1 MRGALGFLLLG
12 LTLLAGCPHTQSG
25 DLAVAHAPAQDSSL
39 ALGPRDVFEVRVF
52 DEQEL
57 SGKYQVDADGTINY
71 PLVGRLRVEGLDA
84 HQIESLLAERLSEK
98 YLRNPQVSILIVDQP
113 SKKIVILG
121 QVTKPGTF
129 SYALDMNI
137 VEAITLAGGF
147 TAMASKNDVT
157 VTRGGQKFTVPVG
170 NIGEGKA
177 RNVLLRPGDIISVG
191 ERIF

>member
-1 MRGALGFLLLG
+1 MRGALSLFVLG
-12 LTLLAGCPHTQSG
+12 SVLVLSGCPHAQGG
-25 DLAVAHAPAQDSSL
+25 DLVVAHPSQDSSL
-39 ALGPRDVFEVRVF
+39 ALGPRDIFEVRVF

-71 PLVGRLRVEGLDA
+71 PLVGRLHVEGLDA
-84 HQIESLLAERLSEK
+84 HQVESLLAERLSEK

-113 SKKIVILG
+113 SKKIMVLG

-129 SYALDMNI
+129 SYVLDMNVI
-137 VEAITLAGGF
+137 EAITLAGGF
-147 TAMASKNDVT
+147 TPIASKNDVT
-157 VTRGGQKFTVPVG
+157 ITRGSQKFIVPVG

-177 RNVLLRPGDIISVG
+177 RNVPLRPGDIISVG